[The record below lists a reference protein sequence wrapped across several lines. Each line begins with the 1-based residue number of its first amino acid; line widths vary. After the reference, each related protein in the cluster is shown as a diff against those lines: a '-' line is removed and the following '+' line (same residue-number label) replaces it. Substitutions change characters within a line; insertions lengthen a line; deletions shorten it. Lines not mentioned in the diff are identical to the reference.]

1 MFTEIVSA
9 LAALTFIAAT
19 PQTATPQTAPERR
32 AETEVEPPHGLT
44 AVPGIFVGHHTLDA
58 RPTGCTV
65 ILATEG
71 AVGGVDVRGG
81 APGTRETALLDPMN
95 LVQTV
100 NAVMLS
106 GGSAFGLD
114 AASGAVRWLEEHGH
128 GYDVGVA
135 KVPIVP
141 AAILFDLAVGDAKV
155 RPDADCG
162 YRAAAAASGDPVAEG
177 NVGAGAGATVG
188 KMAGM
193 GRAMKGG
200 LGSEDLVFD
209 DGLVVAALAA
219 VNAVGTV
226 IDPANGTPVAGVR
239 GENESGES
247 RVLPPSELLLR
258 DVRSERERPLSPMES
273 TTLVVVATNARLT
286 KSQATKIAQMAH
298 DGLARTIV
306 PVHTPFD
313 GDTVFVLGT
322 GQWTDADGA
331 VDVGRLGALAAEA
344 TAQAVLRAVRQADG
358 LPGLPS
364 ASDLP

>member
-1 MFTEIVSA
+1 MLAAA
-9 LAALTFIAAT
+9 LLALTFLSAPPEIAEAS
-19 PQTATPQTAPERR
+19 
-32 AETEVEPPHGLT
+32 EPAAHGLT
-44 AVPGIFVGHHTLDA
+44 AVPGIHVGHHTLED

-65 ILATEG
+65 IVATNG

-81 APGTRETALLDPMN
+81 APGSRELALLDPVN

-100 NAVMLS
+100 NAVVLS

-114 AASGAVRWLEEHGH
+114 SASGAVRWLEEHGH

-141 AAILFDLAVGDAKV
+141 AAILFDLTVGDAAV
-155 RPDADCG
+155 RPGADCG
-162 YRAAAAASGDPVAEG
+162 YKAAEAASSAPVAEG

-188 KMAGM
+188 KLAG
-193 GRAMKGG
+193 REHAMKSG

-209 DGLVVAALAA
+209 DGLVVAAMAA

-226 IDPANGTPVAGVR
+226 VDPSNGTPVAGVR
-239 GENESGES
+239 GDDGT
-247 RVLPPSELLLR
+247 RVVSPSSHWLKGQVS
-258 DVRSERERPLSPMES
+258 DLSPVES

-286 KSQATKIAQMAH
+286 KAQATKIAQMAH

-306 PVHTPFD
+306 PIHTPLD

-322 GQWTDADGA
+322 GDWSEPSSDD
-331 VDVGRLGALAAEA
+331 VDLMRLGSVAAEV
-344 TAQAVLRAVRQADG
+344 TALAVLRAVREAEG

-364 ASDLP
+364 VSDLAATTP